1 MTYITSAN
9 VHYRSNSCTEWLQA
23 ACYLATTNTKKSMRT
38 MCLLGSHHHGNKIFN
53 IQTHAAQFLEGNGKW
68 LILAHCN
75 LLYAGSNA

>member
-53 IQTHAAQFLEGNGKW
+53 I
-68 LILAHCN
+68 
-75 LLYAGSNA
+75 